1 MKEEQVETVE
11 HTSNVNL
18 GIYLRRKRVIRGL
31 TQSNVASKLGY
42 GSPQFISNIE
52 RGIANVPLK
61 SLRRIIDLYQV
72 PPLEVLNILMNDKK
86 RYWCQQLGI
95 GGPAGSGAMEDVE
108 TGPGATPPMMG
119 TTTATTTATT
129 AIPTAGVTAP
139 VEEDGGTINP
149 PPLTS
154 TSTNG

>member
-11 HTSNVNL
+11 AMESTTAPTTSNVSL
-18 GIYLRRKRVIRGL
+18 GIYLRRKRVLRGL

-72 PPLEVLNILMNDKK
+72 PPLEVLDVLMSDKK

-95 GGPAGSGAMEDVE
+95 GSTDISMETKSE
-108 TGPGATPPMMG
+108 TTLRATVG
-119 TTTATTTATT
+119 ENV
-129 AIPTAGVTAP
+129 G
-139 VEEDGGTINP
+139 EEENNMN
-149 PPLTS
+149 S
-154 TSTNG
+154 SSFSSTNG